1 MVKEYSDMMLPPFAK
16 YLDKYTKK
24 WEISDMGGSLM
35 IPKYN
40 HYFNSILFRSRKL
53 SFSTDKTWEF
63 IASVP
68 VVDKKDTSDLI
79 NKSFQLLK
87 GAECEIKGEGLFKK
101 NFKFISNPM
110 LEYLKEEIPELKID
124 TSLIESFEQDTDLRR
139 LLSIIKPDK
148 LSIKLFSQPI
158 MTKDLEEYREE
169 FKAIFYN
176 PIDGIIWNIIIE
188 RYLDDIFTKSSYTKV
203 LDAIIEVFDVFS
215 IALTNISKT
224 KMWTNP

>member
-87 GAECEIKGEGLFKK
+87 GAECEIKREGLFKK

-188 RYLDDIFTKSSYTKV
+188 RYLDDIFTKSSYT
-203 LDAIIEVFDVFS
+203 
-215 IALTNISKT
+215 N
-224 KMWTNP
+224 